1 MQSLKS
7 VLSDLKL
14 RASYGVNGNLP
25 SSYYGYQSTYTTG
38 AFYNGKPSPWES
50 TLGNEELTWEK
61 NYALNLGLDI
71 GFFGLVHAYNERFID
86 EQAIEFH
93 QRFFFSADQCG
104 TDAEYRCGT

>member
-38 AFYNGKPSPWES
+38 AFYNGKPSPW
-50 TLGNEELTWEK
+50 K
-61 NYALNLGLDI
+61 
-71 GFFGLVHAYNERFID
+71 VHWGMRN
-86 EQAIEFH
+86 
-93 QRFFFSADQCG
+93 
-104 TDAEYRCGT
+104 